1 MTHSPSLQTLWQDR
15 SVAGQGLVEP
25 LLRYARR
32 PDVIILAVPRGGVPV
47 AYEVAT
53 ALHVRLDLLV
63 VRKLGIPSQPE
74 FAMGAIASGGIHLRN
89 EEVLRAHSIDQGS
102 YDAVVAQ
109 ETRELTR
116 REQVYRG
123 TRAPLQLKDQVVI
136 LIDDGLA
143 TGASMR
149 AAIQAVQ
156 LQAPARIVVAVPV
169 APLDTVETLRCIVNE
184 VICPLIPERMMSIGY
199 WYSSFPQTTDEDVI
213 ELLQR
218 AWQRESAEGRSVER
232 FRLRVPRQCSA
243 SLIELHP
250 APGESLSFVNKACT
264 ALSEGV
270 WTRYALATDAAH
282 GGL

>member
-1 MTHSPSLQTLWQDR
+1 MSYSPSLQTLWKDR
-15 SVAGQGLVEP
+15 SVAGQSLVEP

-32 PDVIILAVPRGGVPV
+32 PDVIILALPRGGVPV

-53 ALHVRLDLLV
+53 ALQVRLDLMV

-74 FAMGAIASGGIHLRN
+74 FAMGAIASGGIQIRN
-89 EEVLRAHSIDQGS
+89 EEVLRAHSIDQDS
-102 YDAVVAQ
+102 YDAVVAR
-109 ETRELTR
+109 ETRELSR

-143 TGASMR
+143 TGASML

-156 LQAPARIVVAVPV
+156 VQAPARIVVAVPV

-199 WYSSFPQTTDEDVI
+199 WYSNFPQTTDAEVI

-218 AWQRESAEGRSVER
+218 AWQRESTEAQP
-232 FRLRVPRQCSA
+232 L
-243 SLIELHP
+243 
-250 APGESLSFVNKACT
+250 
-264 ALSEGV
+264 
-270 WTRYALATDAAH
+270 
-282 GGL
+282 